1 MAKRSM
7 SDDFIKWF
15 LVENPFSRMR
25 WWRLIKYITEG
36 KWANNTTGN
45 GLSESHRDPIIW
57 KLVGRQLYKDFRLVG
72 ASLWKKLWIEGKG
85 WWISASLGG
94 FRIQID
100 IFHKSYLGHYTR
112 LRLNEINN
120 KVNTVVQT
128 ITNFVPIPYPYNKL
142 R

>member
-7 SDDFIKWF
+7 SYDFIKWF
-15 LVENPFSRMR
+15 LVENHFSNPENEMMTPH
-25 WWRLIKYITEG
+25 KES

-112 LRLNEINN
+112 LQLNEISN
-120 KVNTVVQT
+120 KVNTEVLQT
-128 ITNFVPIPYPYNKL
+128 ITNFTRTWGHFWKF
-142 R
+142 